1 MCSLFLHMM
10 DWAGLEL
17 ESFGDSSERLPGIV

>member
-1 MCSLFLHMM
+1 MCSLFLHLM

-17 ESFGDSSERLPGIV
+17 DQFGDSAERLSGI